1 MSLAFP
7 SAVQNYEALSSL
19 MGLMREAAA
28 SGQWDRLVALE
39 MKCQERVQIMRQADA
54 RSTLEE
60 SERTHK
66 KALILKILADD
77 ASIRQNTQPW
87 MEKLQWALRNTRQ
100 EKKVRQA
107 YTPSR

>member
-7 SAVQNYEALSSL
+7 AAIQNYEALSSL

-28 SGQWDRLVALE
+28 SGQWDQLVALE
-39 MKCQERVQIMRQADA
+39 KQCQERVQIMRQVDA
-54 RSTLEE
+54 QSALAE
-60 SERTHK
+60 SARERK
-66 KALILKILADD
+66 KTLILKILADD

-87 MEKLQWALRNTRQ
+87 MEKLQWALRTTRQ

>member
-1 MSLAFP
+1 MNPAFP
-7 SAVQNYEALSSL
+7 AAVQNYEALSSL

-28 SGQWDRLVALE
+28 SGQWDQLVALE
-39 MKCQERVQIMRQADA
+39 KKCQERVQIMRQADA
-54 RSTLEE
+54 RSSLEE
-60 SERTHK
+60 SERARK

-100 EKKVRQA
+100 ERKVRQA